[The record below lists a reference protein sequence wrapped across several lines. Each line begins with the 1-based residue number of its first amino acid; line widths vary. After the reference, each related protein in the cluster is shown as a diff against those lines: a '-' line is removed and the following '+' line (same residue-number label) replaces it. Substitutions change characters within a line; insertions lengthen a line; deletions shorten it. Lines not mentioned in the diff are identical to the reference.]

1 MTRNVVE
8 EAMAT
13 WNALKSRRMRTL
25 VVTAVVMA
33 GTPLAAHD
41 MWIEPATFSP
51 DTGQIVGVRLKVGQ
65 DLLGDPL
72 PRDPRLIN
80 EFVVQD
86 AAGRQPLV
94 GRDGSD
100 PAGFFRV
107 TTPGLLIIGYRSNPS
122 AIEQTA
128 EKFNQYPKEEGLE
141 AIAALRARRNQTGA
155 KARELFSRC
164 AKSLLVSG
172 SPSKAQ
178 VDRALGFTLELIAER
193 NPYGLNSGQELPVRL
208 IYENRPLTG
217 ALVVAMNRLHPSE
230 KQTARTD
237 DAGRARFKLD
247 QNGMWLIKAVHMV
260 EAPAGADA
268 DWISYWASMTFE
280 LKDAPGRV
288 S

>member
-1 MTRNVVE
+1 MNTRN
-8 EAMAT
+8 AGPF
-13 WNALKSRRMRTL
+13 RRL
-25 VVTAVVMA
+25 SGVIVMA
-33 GTPLAAHD
+33 VALSGATLAAHD

-51 DTGQIVGVRLKVGQ
+51 DTGQIVGVRLRVGQ

-86 AAGRQPLV
+86 PTGRQPLV

-100 PAGFFRV
+100 PAGFLRIA
-107 TTPGLLIIGYRSNPS
+107 TPGLLIIGYRSNPS

-128 EKFNQYPKEEGLE
+128 DKFNRYLKEEGLE
-141 AIAALRARRNQTGA
+141 AIAALRAQRNQTGA
-155 KARELFSRC
+155 RARELFSRC
-164 AKSLLVSG
+164 AKSLLISG

-178 VDRALGFTLELIAER
+178 GDRALGFTLELVAER
-193 NPYGLNSGQELPVRL
+193 NPYALNAGQEMPVRL

-230 KQTARTD
+230 KLTARTD
-237 DAGRARFKLD
+237 EAGRASFKLH

-268 DWISYWASMTFE
+268 DWVSYWASMTFE
-280 LKDAPGRV
+280 LKDGPGRV

>member
-1 MTRNVVE
+1 MNTRN
-8 EAMAT
+8 AGPF
-13 WNALKSRRMRTL
+13 RRL
-25 VVTAVVMA
+25 SGVIVMA
-33 GTPLAAHD
+33 VAISGATLAAHD

-51 DTGQIVGVRLKVGQ
+51 DTGQIVGVRLRVGQ

-86 AAGRQPLV
+86 ATGRQPLV

-100 PAGFFRV
+100 PAGFFRIA
-107 TTPGLLIIGYRSNPS
+107 TPGLLIIGYRSNPS

-128 EKFNQYPKEEGLE
+128 DKFNQYLKEEGLE
-141 AIAALRARRNQTGA
+141 AIAALRAQRNQTGA

-178 VDRALGFTLELIAER
+178 GDRALGFTLELVAER
-193 NPYGLNSGQELPVRL
+193 NPYALNAGQDMPVRL
-208 IYENRPLTG
+208 IYENRPLPG

-230 KQTARTD
+230 KLTARTD
-237 DAGRARFKLD
+237 EAGRARFKLH

-260 EAPAGADA
+260 EALAGADA
-268 DWISYWASMTFE
+268 DWVSYWASMTFE
-280 LKDAPGRV
+280 LKDGPGRV